1 VFLSG
6 TGSNFRAIAEAVNRN
21 EIPARITLAA
31 SNRPDAPGLEY
42 AVQAGLPTAVFKRDD
57 YPDGKSFADYMLA
70 VLREHDV
77 HLIALAG
84 YLRKIPPKVVRA
96 YQGHI
101 VNIHPALLPEFGG
114 KGMFGINVHRAVL
127 EAGKRESGVT
137 IHYVDEEYDRGEII
151 AQRRVPVMKDD
162 KPETLAARI
171 LKVEHQLYPEVIG
184 KLAEQFNRKSRI
196 NDR

>member
-1 VFLSG
+1 
-6 TGSNFRAIAEAVNRN
+6 
-21 EIPARITLAA
+21 
-31 SNRPDAPGLEY
+31 
-42 AVQAGLPTAVFKRDD
+42 
-57 YPDGKSFADYMLA
+57 
-70 VLREHDV
+70 
-77 HLIALAG
+77 
-84 YLRKIPPKVVRA
+84 
-96 YQGHI
+96 
-101 VNIHPALLPEFGG
+101 
-114 KGMFGINVHRAVL
+114 MFGINVHRAVL